1 MLIKD
6 LLDEDIV
13 NYKKTSMFIAFPNC
27 TFKCEK
33 ECGIKCCQNS
43 ELALQENISVDINT
57 IVDRYAANPLTQ
69 AIVYGGL
76 EPLDSWEDL
85 KELTLKIR
93 EKTNDD
99 IVIYTGYKEEEITDK
114 IKHLQ
119 KYSNIIIKFG
129 RFVPNHSFHL
139 DPVLGIKL
147 ASDNQYAKKVS

>member
-1 MLIKD
+1 MLLKTIVE
-6 LLDEDIV
+6 EDIV
-13 NYKKTSMFIAFPNC
+13 NYKKIAMFIAFPNC

-57 IVDRYAANPLTQ
+57 IVDRYVFNPLTQ

-114 IKHLQ
+114 IKYLQ
-119 KYSNIIIKFG
+119 QYPNIIIKFG
-129 RFVPNHSFHL
+129 RFVPNRSQHL
-139 DPVLGIKL
+139 DPILGVKL

>member
-1 MLIKD
+1 MLLKTIVE
-6 LLDEDIV
+6 EDIV
-13 NYKKTSMFIAFPNC
+13 NYKKIAMFIAFPNC

-57 IVDRYAANPLTQ
+57 IVDRYVANPLTQ

-99 IVIYTGYKEEEITDK
+99 IVIYTGYKDEEIK
-114 IKHLQ
+114 EKVNYLKQ
-119 KYSNIIIKFG
+119 YKNIIIKFG
-129 RFVPNHSFHL
+129 RFVPNKPHIF
-139 DPVLGIKL
+139 DPILGVNL